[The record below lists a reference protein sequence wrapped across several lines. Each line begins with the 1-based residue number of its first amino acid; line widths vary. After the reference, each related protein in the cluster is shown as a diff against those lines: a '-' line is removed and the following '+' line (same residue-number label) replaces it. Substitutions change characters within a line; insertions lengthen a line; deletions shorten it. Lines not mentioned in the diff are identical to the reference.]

1 MTTAH
6 DARHVWWDIRALRA
20 NPPGA
25 GGLPNR
31 KPTFSA
37 ALEQC
42 EQLFLAAATVGYAAR
57 PLPLFYA
64 LSQAGRAMVAAFEL
78 SEDRWQLKGHG
89 ISSVALDSGRLWDVE
104 QQDQRSGSF
113 VRVAEVLHSPSLPER
128 TRLGDLWATLPGLA
142 GRLPTGAYRARVLRV
157 EREVLIGPETF
168 GGPNV
173 YATSVQL
180 SSAWLYGVDPD
191 IEFSDDPKEK
201 LREHLTRYPSLAG
214 FEVELAEDRPIKF
227 HPAAVA
233 GELGVRLTW
242 LADGMLEE
250 HRAERI
256 SRMCQLAVDGSQW
269 VAPAVAGNQQPLH
282 PLIAWWAVLHA
293 LSMLARYEPAA
304 WDRHRDID
312 ASPDA
317 AAVESLLDQALV
329 EVPELILHILTQ

>member
-1 MTTAH
+1 M
-6 DARHVWWDIRALRA
+6 WWDIRALRA

-25 GGLPNR
+25 GGLPTR

-42 EQLFLAAATVGYAAR
+42 EQLFLAAATVGFAAR

-64 LSQAGRAMVAAFEL
+64 LSQAGRAIVAAFEL
-78 SEDRWQLKGHG
+78 SDDNWQLKGHG
-89 ISSVALDSGRLWDVE
+89 IGSVGLDSDRLWDVE

-113 VRVAEVLHSPSLPER
+113 VRVAEVLKSPSLPKR
-128 TRLGDLWATLPGLA
+128 TRLGDSWANLPGLS
-142 GRLPTGAYRARVLRV
+142 GRQPADAYRARVLRV
-157 EREVLIGPETF
+157 EREILIGPETF

-180 SSAWLYGVDPD
+180 SSAWLYGVDPAV
-191 IEFSDDPKEK
+191 EFSDDPKRE
-201 LREHLTRYPSLAG
+201 LREHLARYPTLTGYEADLA
-214 FEVELAEDRPIKF
+214 ADRPVKF

-256 SRMCQLAVDGSQW
+256 ARMCLPTVDGSQW
-269 VAPAVAGNQQPLH
+269 VAPAVAGNDRPLH
-282 PLIAWWAVLHA
+282 PLLAWWAVLHA

-312 ASPDA
+312 GSIDA
-317 AAVESLLDQALV
+317 AAVEALLDQALI
-329 EVPELILHILTQ
+329 EVPELVLHVLTR